1 MMTRALNAAAML
13 ILLAIVGG
21 IGRRGLSDLS
31 PGGKHG
37 ADD

>member
-21 IGRRGLSDLS
+21 IGGAAYLIYRLA
-31 PGGKHG
+31 GKHG